1 MENERAKSKRK
12 QLNRGGGQNNS
23 SPRLVLL
30 SFIVNELELRAAA
43 CRVETNLI
51 LIVLDLRS
59 ESDDEPVVHFWHKTI
74 SALSFKF

>member
-1 MENERAKSKRK
+1 MKNERAKSKRK

-30 SFIVNELELRAAA
+30 SFIVNELQLRAAA

-51 LIVLDLRS
+51 MLDLPS

-74 SALSFKF
+74 TALSFKF

>member
-1 MENERAKSKRK
+1 MKNERAKSKRK

-30 SFIVNELELRAAA
+30 SFIVNELQLRAAA

-51 LIVLDLRS
+51 MLDLPS
-59 ESDDEPVVHFWHKTI
+59 ESYDEPVVHFWHKTI